1 MINTEGPDRDP
12 GVHDARVDSI
22 VTSGPHGAIV
32 VAGIATFVVVAMW
45 LLFYWLVFLP
55 RGAAP

>member
-1 MINTEGPDRDP
+1 MINTEGQDPDPDL
-12 GVHDARVDSI
+12 HDARVDAI
-22 VTSGPHGAIV
+22 VTSGPQGAIV